1 QNNEKDKNKLK
12 VSLLKD
18 LPPAVLNK
26 IWLPNKKFEPLH
38 NDYTPI
44 ESNTDDLLKKQ
55 NNIKVENTLYQVH
68 KPLNKGITKENVIQD
83 YKHFINTDTK
93 QNEIKEINKIRDS
106 YDQTNNNSS
115 NKKEIIIE
123 IFIKDKEKRIKDKK

>member
-1 QNNEKDKNKLK
+1 
-12 VSLLKD
+12 
-18 LPPAVLNK
+18 
-26 IWLPNKKFEPLH
+26 
-38 NDYTPI
+38 
-44 ESNTDDLLKKQ
+44 DLLKKQ